1 MLEIGGDSWGWQKW
15 ESLWEPIDDDL
26 YLRRGR
32 CSSNTR
38 QLACNNNWMWCQYQT
53 NKHNSNWTSY
63 KQWKKS
69 DLRLFFSPQ
78 LQDPKEKWKET
89 SACVSL
95 EQVWD
100 SEMRWAR
107 CHMKVALK
115 GEGNHKKIIFEDF
128 LPQWLHLQKQSVPS
142 WWRRVWQQLKQA
154 TFLLEKSNYPTLL
167 TPTLKWHFLWK
178 HLKYKSKATIKH
190 KNKLARFFVP
200 YLFSELFFACFPQL
214 WHKCCYFSPTRHFL
228 VLNQN
233 LLKVALVSWNR

>member
-1 MLEIGGDSWGWQKW
+1 MLHFLTSSIKQYSLWCILKYWQELQKSLLELFTNLTWIMCGWRGGANNARKIGTNMLEIGGDSWGWQKW

-38 QLACNNNWMWCQYQT
+38 QLAHNNNWMGCQYQT
-53 NKHNSNWTSY
+53 NKHNSNWTSN

-107 CHMKVALK
+107 CHMKVSL
-115 GEGNHKKIIFEDF
+115 
-128 LPQWLHLQKQSVPS
+128 
-142 WWRRVWQQLKQA
+142 
-154 TFLLEKSNYPTLL
+154 
-167 TPTLKWHFLWK
+167 
-178 HLKYKSKATIKH
+178 
-190 KNKLARFFVP
+190 
-200 YLFSELFFACFPQL
+200 
-214 WHKCCYFSPTRHFL
+214 
-228 VLNQN
+228 
-233 LLKVALVSWNR
+233 

>member
-38 QLACNNNWMWCQYQT
+38 QLAHNNNWMWCQYQT
-53 NKHNSNWTSY
+53 NKHNSNWTSN

-69 DLRLFFSPQ
+69 DLRLFFYPQ

-100 SEMRWAR
+100 SGMN
-107 CHMKVALK
+107 KVSHESFPLR
-115 GEGNHKKIIFEDF
+115 GKIF
-128 LPQWLHLQKQSVPS
+128 L
-142 WWRRVWQQLKQA
+142 R
-154 TFLLEKSNYPTLL
+154 TFFHSGCICKSNPYQVDEEECGSSWSKQP
-167 TPTLKWHFLWK
+167 FCWK
-178 HLKYKSKATIKH
+178 
-190 KNKLARFFVP
+190 
-200 YLFSELFFACFPQL
+200 
-214 WHKCCYFSPTRHFL
+214 SPIIRHYSQQHS
-228 VLNQN
+228 NDISYGN
-233 LLKVALVSWNR
+233 T

>member
-1 MLEIGGDSWGWQKW
+1 MTKEENKLFMGNLFWGS
-15 ESLWEPIDDDL
+15 SL
-26 YLRRGR
+26 
-32 CSSNTR
+32 
-38 QLACNNNWMWCQYQT
+38 
-53 NKHNSNWTSY
+53 
-63 KQWKKS
+63 
-69 DLRLFFSPQ
+69 Q

-89 SACVSL
+89 SACVNF

-100 SEMRWAR
+100 SGMSIEQGAKWKFPL
-107 CHMKVALK
+107 CH
-115 GEGNHKKIIFEDF
+115 IFDIF
-128 LPQWLHLQKQSVPS
+128 LMIFFPHWLHLQKQSVPS

-233 LLKVALVSWNR
+233 NTKSSIGQLEQIRTYALYKISRRHHPQTTTIYWNTDLFGQTS